1 MSILVISSSR
11 YASAAQHYRGEH
23 GPKIVTDPGKP
34 WIVLGTG
41 GMPKNAVTGNYRSG
55 VNMSQTEP
63 VSRRARPAH
72 REGGGPPS
80 RSAEGGH
87 VLGTHAV
94 PPPPPRGAAGQ
105 ADAKQEQ

>member
-55 VNMSQTEP
+55 VNKCEKGTPDLSFKTVAKEAEP
-63 VSRRARPAH
+63 VNVANRA
-72 REGGGPPS
+72 G
-80 RSAEGGH
+80 
-87 VLGTHAV
+87 VT
-94 PPPPPRGAAGQ
+94 PRAARTP
-105 ADAKQEQ
+105 